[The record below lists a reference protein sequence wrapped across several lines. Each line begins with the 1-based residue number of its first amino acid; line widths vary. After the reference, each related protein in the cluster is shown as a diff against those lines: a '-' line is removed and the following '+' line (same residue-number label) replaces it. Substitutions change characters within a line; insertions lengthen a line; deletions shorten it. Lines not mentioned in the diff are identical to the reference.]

1 MGDEGLDMDAM
12 NICTLASGNAGFPC
26 DADAITGVSLSIG
39 AAGLGLLMIGFLM
52 NKVRGN

>member
-1 MGDEGLDMDAM
+1 MGDEGLNMEAL
-12 NICTLASGNAGFPC
+12 NVCTLASKNEGFPC
-26 DADAITGVSLSIG
+26 SADAITGVSLSIG